1 VRRWPSSTTSG
12 SAAPWWSPSTS
23 PRAEDLPD
31 HSTAPPAE
39 APPRRPATP
48 KQQRSQAT
56 RRRLLDAAVDELVER
71 GYARLTTHGVA
82 ARAGVSRGAEQHHFR
97 SRAELMAEAIDH
109 LAERQLGELREQA
122 GVLAGGPAR
131 TERVLDLLM
140 DQYSGP
146 LFAATIE
153 LSLAAR
159 GDEEL
164 RAAILP
170 RERALSRDIQRRASG
185 LFGSELAARPGFEGR
200 LAVALS
206 TVRGLALLRLFG
218 HPRAAVERQWSFTR
232 AELVRLLRSG

>member
-1 VRRWPSSTTSG
+1 VESPPS
-12 SAAPWWSPSTS
+12 
-23 PRAEDLPD
+23 AE
-31 HSTAPPAE
+31 
-39 APPRRPATP
+39 RRPAAP

-109 LAERQLGELREQA
+109 LAERQMLELREQA
-122 GVLAGGPAR
+122 RALGGER
-131 TERVLDLLM
+131 THTERVLDLLLA
-140 DQYSGP
+140 QYSGP

-170 RERALSRDIQRRASG
+170 RERALARTIQRDASE
-185 LFGSELAARPGFEGR
+185 LFGAELAARPGFEGR
-200 LAVALS
+200 LAMALS

-218 HPRAAVERQWSFTR
+218 HPRAAIERQWAFTR
-232 AELVRLLRSG
+232 AELVRLLGGG